1 MGTFS
6 HPIEV
11 FAADGSRTVTVAA
24 AVGTGSTYTCLPAEL
39 LRELGAA
46 PGRRIRF
53 ELTDGSV
60 IDDEI
65 GEVRVR
71 LQGIELNTIVVFAE
85 EGAEARLGAYTLTGA
100 LLAVD
105 PVELRLV
112 PAIALKMGRFNSP
125 PSISRQ

>member
-6 HPIEV
+6 CPVEV
-11 FAADGSRTVTVAA
+11 FSADGSRTVTVAA
-24 AVGTGSTYTCLPAEL
+24 VVDTGSTYTCLPAEL

-46 PGRRIRF
+46 PSRRIQF
-53 ELTDGSV
+53 ELADGSV

-71 LQGIELNTIVVFAE
+71 VQGIELNTIVVFAE
-85 EGAEARLGAYTLTGA
+85 EGAAARLGAYTLTGA

-105 PVELRLV
+105 QVGQRLV
-112 PAIALKMGRFNSP
+112 PARALR
-125 PSISRQ
+125 PSRREVAAV